1 VQGPFCL
8 PALSQQGLWGKPVR
22 VGLPAAYRIAVVTV
36 APHRLKRARMHRTTS
51 PATAFAV
58 AAAGIGFFSLM
69 DVAMKDL
76 SIALGAYNAV
86 IWRNMAGAIFA
97 GALFLFARQGW
108 PDRSALR
115 LHAWRSLIVAIM
127 AISFFWAIARLPLAE
142 AIGLSFIAPVIAL
155 FLAAILLGEKIGREA
170 IIASVA
176 GLAGVAVILFGKFSG
191 HYSREALWGVAAVL
205 FSAVVFAYNLILARQ
220 QAQIAGP
227 IEIAFFQNL
236 LTASILALAAPWLL
250 EPLPMAKLPILSG
263 AALLAILSL
272 LLLSWAY
279 ARAEAQVLIPV
290 EYTGFIWAAIFGW
303 LFFTE
308 PVTVWTIA
316 GTALIV
322 AGSLVAAR
330 VKPQP
335 INQVEMAST

>member
-1 VQGPFCL
+1 
-8 PALSQQGLWGKPVR
+8 
-22 VGLPAAYRIAVVTV
+22 V
-36 APHRLKRARMHRTTS
+36 APHRLKRARMSRTTS

-115 LHAWRSLIVAIM
+115 LHAWRSLVVAIM

-290 EYTGFIWAAIFGW
+290 EYTGFVWAAIFGW
-303 LFFTE
+303 LFFAE

-330 VKPQP
+330 VKPEP